1 MKKVGRIVSLL
12 SAAAMMLSS
21 AGLTAFAQ
29 QESGSKENTVSSAVA
44 AMSTEQKLEQMMMI
58 SLRKWTDSG
67 TGGLSDVTSLNDAQ
81 RKLIQDHNFSGVCL
95 FSENLKQTEQIA
107 ALTNEIQQYLPLVV
121 NLCYALAGIFAVVGA
136 VSVYIAMN
144 NEEQDVKKKIMM
156 TIGACIF
163 MVAAANALPL
173 FFGQTVGGAN
183 P

>member
-1 MKKVGRIVSLL
+1 MFNFKNFIQMKKVFNAFANRKFALVFAMLIIC
-12 SAAAMMLSS
+12 SAS
-21 AGLTAFAQ
+21 AFAQ
-29 QESGSKENTVSSAVA
+29 DISAGQN
-44 AMSTEQKLEQMMMI
+44 AMNQ
-58 SLRKWTDSG
+58 
-67 TGGLSDVTSLNDAQ
+67 V
-81 RKLIQDHNFSGVCL
+81 
-95 FSENLKQTEQIA
+95 
-107 ALTNEIQQYLPLVV
+107 TNEIQQYLPLVV

>member
-1 MKKVGRIVSLL
+1 MFNFKNFIQMKKVFNAFANRKFALVFAMLIIC
-12 SAAAMMLSS
+12 SAS
-21 AGLTAFAQ
+21 AFAQ
-29 QESGSKENTVSSAVA
+29 DISAGQN
-44 AMSTEQKLEQMMMI
+44 AMTQ
-58 SLRKWTDSG
+58 
-67 TGGLSDVTSLNDAQ
+67 V
-81 RKLIQDHNFSGVCL
+81 
-95 FSENLKQTEQIA
+95 
-107 ALTNEIQQYLPLVV
+107 TNEIQQYLPLVV

-173 FFGQTVGGAN
+173 FFGYTTGTN